1 MCDLEDFSSGAV
13 CMVVASDVYLKE
25 DFIRDYQEFLEFR
38 NS

>member
-1 MCDLEDFSSGAV
+1 MCDLEDFSLGVV